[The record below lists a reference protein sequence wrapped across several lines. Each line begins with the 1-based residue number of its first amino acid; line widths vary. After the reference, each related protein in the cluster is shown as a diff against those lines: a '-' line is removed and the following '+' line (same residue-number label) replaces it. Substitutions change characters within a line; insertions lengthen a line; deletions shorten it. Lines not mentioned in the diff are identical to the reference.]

1 MRKVVILVALLVAFA
16 SPAAAQGVLFGAKAG
31 INFANLSF
39 DPEDEGFETSM
50 RTGFTAGVL
59 LVVPANARIAFQP
72 EVLFSQQGTKVEDPA
87 DAANEGSIKLNYVN
101 VPLLANI
108 RLGGG
113 GDNTWSLLVG
123 PQIGFRTSAKAE
135 ANDEEL
141 DIKDDT
147 EGTDFGLV
155 AGLAGMFRNFVVD
168 ARYTW
173 GLSNINAD
181 ELDDQK
187 VKNRV
192 FTISVGVVFK

>member
-1 MRKVVILVALLVAFA
+1 MRKVVVLVALLVAFA
-16 SPAAAQGVLFGAKAG
+16 SPAAAQGVLFGAKVG
-31 INFANLSF
+31 VNFASLSF
-39 DPEDEGFETSM
+39 DPEDEEVETSM

-72 EVLFSQQGTKVEDPA
+72 EVLFSQQGSKVEDPEN
-87 DAANEGSIKLNYVN
+87 AANEGSIKLNYVN

-113 GDNTWSLLVG
+113 DNPVSLLVG

-135 ANDEEL
+135 ANGEEEDL
-141 DIKDDT
+141 KEFT

-155 AGLAGMFRNFVVD
+155 TGLSAMFRNVVVD
-168 ARYTW
+168 ARYIW

-181 ELDDQK
+181 ETDDQK

-192 FTISVGVVFK
+192 FTISVGVVFR

>member
-16 SPAAAQGVLFGAKAG
+16 SPAAAQGALFGAKVG
-31 INFANLSF
+31 VNFASLSF
-39 DPEDEGFETSM
+39 DPEDEEVETSM

-72 EVLFSQQGTKVEDPA
+72 EVLFSQQGSKVEDPEN
-87 DAANEGSIKLNYVN
+87 AANEGSIKLNYVN

-113 GDNTWSLLVG
+113 DNPVSLLVG

-135 ANDEEL
+135 ANGEEEDL
-141 DIKDDT
+141 KEFT

-155 AGLAGMFRNFVVD
+155 TGLSAMFRNVVVD
-168 ARYTW
+168 ARYIW

-181 ELDDQK
+181 ETDDQK

-192 FTISVGVVFK
+192 FTISVGVVFR

>member
-1 MRKVVILVALLVAFA
+1 MRKVVVLVALLVAFA
-16 SPAAAQGVLFGAKAG
+16 SPAAAQGVLFGAKVG
-31 INFANLSF
+31 VNFASLSF
-39 DPEDEGFETSM
+39 DPEDEEVETSM

-72 EVLFSQQGTKVEDPA
+72 EVLFSQQGSKVEDPEN
-87 DAANEGSIKLNYVN
+87 AANEGSIKLNYVN

-113 GDNTWSLLVG
+113 DNPVSLLVG

-135 ANDEEL
+135 ANGEEEDL
-141 DIKDDT
+141 KEFT

-155 AGLAGMFRNFVVD
+155 TGLSAMFRNVVVD
-168 ARYTW
+168 ARYIW

-181 ELDDQK
+181 ETDDQK

-192 FTISVGVVFK
+192 FTVSVGVVFR